1 MNPVPGHP
9 NLNPDRILRGMGVS
23 FLKDYT
29 RDGGLLFWDSVRN
42 YSSGAA

>member
-9 NLNPDRILRGMGVS
+9 NLIPDRILRGMGVS
-23 FLKDYT
+23 FLKDST